1 MDELLQGDGCSL
13 SNLVVEVVHEHLE
26 ALQRIF
32 EMRREQALR
41 VLREITQR
49 HNRRSFDVHHR
60 GSNSNDG
67 LAREGIVV
75 GLLALRGTTPSRNAL
90 AATALSDAPRRPRK
104 RLKIKEETTHFIR
117 R

>member
-1 MDELLQGDGCSL
+1 MDELLQGYGCSL
-13 SNLVVEVVHEHLE
+13 ANLVVEVIHQNFE

-32 EMRREQALR
+32 KMRREEPLR
-41 VLREITQR
+41 ILGQIPQG

-67 LAREGIVV
+67 LPREGVVV

-90 AATALSDAPRRPRK
+90 AATALSDPPR
-104 RLKIKEETTHFIR
+104 RLKIEKETTRFIR